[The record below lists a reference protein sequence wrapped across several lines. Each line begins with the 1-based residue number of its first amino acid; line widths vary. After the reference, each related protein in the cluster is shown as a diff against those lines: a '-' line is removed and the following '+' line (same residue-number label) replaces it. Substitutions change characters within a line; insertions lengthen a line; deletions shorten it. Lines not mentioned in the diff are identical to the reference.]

1 MNKKIGLW
9 LLASRPKTLV
19 ASIIPV
25 SLVVCLAYK
34 QVANVEI
41 GLVFMCFLF
50 SILVQV
56 ATNFANDYF
65 DSLTGADDL
74 RVIAPVRFAS
84 NEMIKGTHLRNVSYL
99 ILVFAFVLGILI
111 MVLSGASYLL
121 LFIGVSSVLCAL
133 AYTGGPFPFA
143 YNGLGDVFVVIFFGF
158 VAICTTHYVLVTSA
172 GQIWRPN
179 WIIPLGVGFIIN
191 NLLVVNN
198 YRDRKTD
205 VMVSKKT
212 TVVLF
217 GKQFGRILYFLGFLI
232 PCVLCALV
240 QNNLKITFI
249 LFPFGILLVYKLI
262 KAEKKKDFDFLLSTT
277 AMYVVVYGLL
287 LAWAIVQNNTDM

>member
-25 SLVVCLAYK
+25 SLGVCLAYK

-65 DSLTGADDL
+65 EYLTGADDL

-99 ILVFAFVLGILI
+99 ILVFAFVLGLLI